1 MCCILYSVRV
11 SNELG
16 KGNAKAARF
25 SIKVALVTSVIIG
38 IIFWI
43 LCLVFSDEISYLFT
57 SSKEIAESV
66 SRLHVLLA
74 FSVLLNSIYPV
85 LSGKYFILNSIDKY
99 YLNSFW
105 SVHCT
110 TIILEFIFCKCMID

>member
-1 MCCILYSVRV
+1 VCCILYSVRV

-25 SIKVALVTSVIIG
+25 SIKVALLTSVIIG
-38 IIFWI
+38 IILWI
-43 LCLVFSDEISYLFT
+43 LCLVFSNEIAYLFT
-57 SSKEIAESV
+57 SNEEIAESV

-99 YLNSFW
+99 YIS
-105 SVHCT
+105 
-110 TIILEFIFCKCMID
+110 E

>member
-1 MCCILYSVRV
+1 VRV

-25 SIKVALVTSVIIG
+25 SIKVALLTSVIIG
-38 IIFWI
+38 IILWI
-43 LCLVFSDEISYLFT
+43 LCLVFSNEIAYLFT
-57 SSKEIAESV
+57 SNEEIAESV

-99 YLNSFW
+99 YIS
-105 SVHCT
+105 
-110 TIILEFIFCKCMID
+110 E